1 MSTQTPLMNWIKAP
15 ERTKT
20 ELVKSL
26 QEHLADGYLL
36 DAIQNHLD
44 AKYPYW
50 DEKPST
56 VIRRRALNKAEVM
69 AQIDSALEDQF
80 ESIPLR

>member
-1 MSTQTPLMNWIKAP
+1 
-15 ERTKT
+15 
-20 ELVKSL
+20 
-26 QEHLADGYLL
+26 LADGYLL